1 MRLKKPGIASLEQVK
16 ITREGEYAIIEYADS
31 AVMTVHLK
39 VGPEIGKMTDQ
50 DILNL
55 HNDII
60 RVKEERAAEY
70 EHVAVE
76 IPRGRPQIKYHPE
89 ADQWTPRGGVLRCV
103 ISDGGSE
110 DGPVFYIDD
119 EELSL
124 REFGRLLSTCA
135 GWGMR
140 IIFVPDDR
148 LTEQPPITIR
158 DPDESH

>member
-1 MRLKKPGIASLEQVK
+1 VRLKKPCIASPDQVK

-31 AVMTVHLK
+31 SIMTVHLK
-39 VGPEIGKMTDQ
+39 VGPEMGKMTDQ
-50 DILNL
+50 DILDL

-60 RVKEERAAEY
+60 RAREEMADQY

-76 IPRGRPQIKYHPE
+76 IPPGRPQIEYHPK
-89 ADQWTPRGGVLRCV
+89 ADQWTPRGDVLRCV
-103 ISDGGSE
+103 IGDGGSE
-110 DGPVFYIDD
+110 EGPIFYIDD
-119 EELSL
+119 EELAL
-124 REFGRLLSTCA
+124 REFGRLLSTYA

-148 LTEQPPITIR
+148 LVEQPPIVIR